1 VVLYTLTNFIKNKN
15 MEIVNQYQS
24 AAKEFALEYGVSN
37 LHIINIIASVMMT
50 RDGKGLQGGSFVQS
64 VVDNDLF
71 SSISRADNE
80 CLENLKVIVAAN
92 QYSYLN

>member
-1 VVLYTLTNFIKNKN
+1 VVLYTLINFILNKN

-37 LHIINIIASVMMT
+37 PHIVRIIASVMMT
-50 RDGKGLQGGSFVQS
+50 RDGVGLQGGSFVQS
-64 VVDNDLF
+64 IVDNDLWGA
-71 SSISRADNE
+71 ISRADNQ
-80 CLENLKVIVAAN
+80 CMNNLQVIVAAN